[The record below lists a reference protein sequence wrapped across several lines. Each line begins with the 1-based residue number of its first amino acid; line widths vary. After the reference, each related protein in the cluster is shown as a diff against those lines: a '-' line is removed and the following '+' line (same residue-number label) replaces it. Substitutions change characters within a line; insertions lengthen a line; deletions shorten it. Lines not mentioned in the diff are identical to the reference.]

1 VTHEPAP
8 AFKHTSGPR
17 TAKIVIVG
25 EAWGESE
32 DMMKKPFV
40 GESGKELFRML
51 GEATIGGQPAPELH
65 AAACALHKYGL
76 AWVKEREAWLDAAS
90 IMMTNVLALRP
101 PDNKLDY
108 LCLTKDELPHGYS
121 LPPIAKSGSK
131 QLFLHPDLLGELTR
145 LEEELTTVRP
155 NLIVALGNPA
165 CWATLRTTAITS
177 IRGTIAQGIE
187 NIKVLP
193 TFHPAGVMRN
203 WAWRPIVVADLI
215 KALREAQF
223 PEIIR
228 PQRTIIINPSIE
240 ELEEWTEL
248 TLATATALSCDTE
261 TELGQIKMISFA
273 PTVDH
278 AMVVPFLDW
287 SKPGGSYWPTEELEF
302 RAWVCVRRLLES
314 PIPKLWQNGMYDL
327 QYTIRRKIWPQ
338 RCEFDPMLLHHSIF
352 PEMNKG
358 LGFLGSIY
366 TNEASWK
373 LMRKQKTDTEKRDE

>member
-1 VTHEPAP
+1 MYEPAP
-8 AFKHTSGPR
+8 AFKYTSGPR
-17 TAKIVIVG
+17 NARIVIVG

-40 GESGKELFRML
+40 GESGKELWRML
-51 GEATIGGQPAPELH
+51 GEATQGGLPEPSLH
-65 AAACALHKYGL
+65 AQATALHKYGL
-76 AWVKEREAWLDAAS
+76 AWIKEREAWLEAAS
-90 IMMTNVLALRP
+90 IMFTNVLALRP
-101 PDNKLDY
+101 PDNKIDY
-108 LCLTKDELPHGYS
+108 LCLSKDELPHGYS
-121 LPPIAKSGSK
+121 LSPITKSGTK
-131 QLFLHPDLLGELTR
+131 QLFLHPDYLGELCR

-155 NLIVALGNPA
+155 NIVVSLGNSA
-165 CWATLRTTAITS
+165 CWATLRATAISS
-177 IRGTIAQGIE
+177 IRGTVAGGIE
-187 NIKVLP
+187 GIKVLP

-215 KALREAQF
+215 KAMRESAF

-228 PQRTIIINPSIE
+228 PQRTVIINPTIE
-240 ELEEWTEL
+240 ELQRWTIWALSE
-248 TLATATALSCDTE
+248 ATVLSCDTE

-273 PTVDH
+273 PTKDH

-287 SKPGGSYWPTEELEF
+287 SKPGGSYWATAYDEQ
-302 RAWVCVRRLLES
+302 RAWACVRDLLES

-338 RCEFDPMLLHHSIF
+338 ACEFDPMLLHHAIF